1 MAQRVRLNPLRAV
14 LLVTLLLS
22 ALALY
27 RFTRPLNASGQLQS
41 FKWQAAVALGA
52 VPVIL
57 TLGLLILAW
66 SPLQER
72 VLSWLDRGFSKL
84 RKLGWWNLALFALVL
99 VGLAL
104 LAYGRYGRYLSN
116 IYPRLLL
123 FWLAALAGSVFIR
136 ASGFERSF
144 AELLSSSMLLTG
156 AGMRMGTYL
165 ADVSTYPFTLGW
177 SEASR
182 FYYASLYFSQR
193 IYGAAAEPT
202 VLHPSRY
209 LLQAVPFLIP
219 DSPLWLH
226 RLWQMF
232 LWIGVTGLC
241 AWMLA
246 RRLSIPDSLS
256 RWDFAGWTFMFLI
269 LGPVYYHL
277 QVPVILVLWLYNRQ
291 RSWQSLGAILLA
303 SAWAGIS
310 RVNWFPVPAMLAAM
324 LYFME
329 EPVESRSIW
338 RYLVPPFLWGIL
350 GVAVAFGAQAL
361 YALLSGN
368 PTEQFT
374 SSFSSDLLWYRL
386 LPNPTYEQGI
396 LPAILLVSLP
406 LFLVIL
412 IWLFP
417 RRRAIHP
424 IRLTGTGA
432 ILLILFAGGLVV
444 STKIGGGSN
453 LHNMD
458 AYLVL
463 LMVAAAYAFFDRV
476 GLDSPERA
484 TIQQSKSPVERAI
497 HQGVLL
503 LALFIPLYITVDAGG
518 GMDIYNPQQT
528 QEALATIR
536 EYATETAGRGE
547 EVLFITERQ
556 LLTFHEIEGVPLVD
570 DYEKVFLMEMA
581 MAGNPNY
588 LGKFHDELKNH
599 RFGLIISEPL
609 FTKEKGREEVF
620 GEENDAWVN
629 QVSKPVLC
637 YYRPRKNLLND
648 VPIQILVPR
657 DGETNCSLK

>member
-1 MAQRVRLNPLRAV
+1 
-14 LLVTLLLS
+14 
-22 ALALY
+22 
-27 RFTRPLNASGQLQS
+27 
-41 FKWQAAVALGA
+41 
-52 VPVIL
+52 
-57 TLGLLILAW
+57 
-66 SPLQER
+66 
-72 VLSWLDRGFSKL
+72 
-84 RKLGWWNLALFALVL
+84 
-99 VGLAL
+99 
-104 LAYGRYGRYLSN
+104 
-116 IYPRLLL
+116 
-123 FWLAALAGSVFIR
+123 
-136 ASGFERSF
+136 
-144 AELLSSSMLLTG
+144 
-156 AGMRMGTYL
+156 MGTYIS
-165 ADVSTYPFTLGW
+165 DVSAYPFTLGW

-209 LLQAVPFLIP
+209 LMQAAPFLIP

-226 RLWQMF
+226 RLWQAL
-232 LWIGVTGLC
+232 LWIGVTGLT
-241 AWMLA
+241 AWLLA
-246 RRLSIPDSLS
+246 RRLAIPDSLR
-256 RWDFAGWTFMFLI
+256 RWAFAGWAFMFLI

-291 RSWQSLGAILLA
+291 RPWQSLAAILLA

-310 RVNWFPVPAMLAAM
+310 RVNWFPVPAMLAAA

-329 EPVESRSIW
+329 EPVDSRPIW
-338 RYLVPPFLWGIL
+338 RYLIPPFLWGIL

-396 LPAILLVSLP
+396 LPAILLVSAP
-406 LFLVIL
+406 LFLVIFV
-412 IWLFP
+412 WLLP
-417 RRRAIHP
+417 RWGTIHP
-424 IRLTGTGA
+424 IRLAGIAA
-432 ILLILFAGGLVV
+432 ILLVLFAGGLVV

-453 LHNMD
+453 LHNLD
-458 AYLVL
+458 AFLVL
-463 LMVAAAYAFFDRV
+463 LMVVAATVFFDRFR
-476 GLDSPERA
+476 LDWPERA
-484 TIQQSKSPVERAI
+484 AVRQPKSPVERAI
-497 HQGVLL
+497 HQGVLI
-503 LALFIPLYITVDAGG
+503 LALLIPLYITVDAGG
-518 GMDIYNPQQT
+518 GMDIYYQQQT
-528 QEALATIR
+528 QEALETIR
-536 EYATETAGRGE
+536 EYATETASRGE

-588 LGKFHDELKNH
+588 LGKFHNELKNH

-657 DGETNCSLK
+657 DGETNCSLQ